1 MLELYTAS
9 FFLGG
14 GDGVVRRC
22 FGMFFGG
29 VKWMEMDCC
38 TWMHM
43 DSGSNDLIWTE
54 DSVLGLGSPNPAL
67 LGGSW

>member
-1 MLELYTAS
+1 
-9 FFLGG
+9 
-14 GDGVVRRC
+14 
-22 FGMFFGG
+22 MFFGG